1 MIKAILLAA
10 GQSKRMKSENKLIKL
25 YKNKPLIN
33 YSLNVLKKSKVN
45 KIIIVLGHQH
55 KEVKKII
62 KKNKKIIFTYNKNY
76 KKGMASSI
84 KIGLKKI
91 TYGYQSFS
99 SDNKREILNIDKF
112 KFIPLICY
120 EIIYSG
126 KINPNKNYYD
136 FILNISEDGWFG
148 KSIGPAQ
155 HLSHSIFR
163 SIEEGKN
170 VIRSTN
176 NGVSAFVNPKG
187 QIIKQISEKGYF
199 DVNKIKRVDKTYF
212 AEHGNKI
219 FFYFVII
226 YTTFIVILK
235 IRENK

>member
-1 MIKAILLAA
+1 VIKAILLAA

-91 TYGYQSFS
+91 SKNDKGFIVAQSDMPFVKLSDINKICRSINSKKFLVHALKYKTRVGNPIGFDS
-99 SDNKREILNIDKF
+99 SLIKKF
-112 KFIPLICY
+112 KNIKGQFGAKFMVKRLKNRTNFIKTMGIK
-120 EIIYSG
+120 SF
-126 KINPNKNYYD
+126 KD
-136 FILNISEDGWFG
+136 FDKASD
-148 KSIGPAQ
+148 
-155 HLSHSIFR
+155 FR
-163 SIEEGKN
+163 S
-170 VIRSTN
+170 
-176 NGVSAFVNPKG
+176 
-187 QIIKQISEKGYF
+187 
-199 DVNKIKRVDKTYF
+199 
-212 AEHGNKI
+212 
-219 FFYFVII
+219 
-226 YTTFIVILK
+226 
-235 IRENK
+235 

>member
-33 YSLNVLKKSKVN
+33 YSLNALKKSKVN

-91 TYGYQSFS
+91 SKNDKGFIIAQSDMPFVKQSDINKICRSIKSKKFLIHALKYKTRVGNPIGFDS
-99 SDNKREILNIDKF
+99 SLIKKLKNIKGQFGAKFMVKRLKNRTNFIKTMSIKSFKDFDKA
-112 KFIPLICY
+112 
-120 EIIYSG
+120 S
-126 KINPNKNYYD
+126 D
-136 FILNISEDGWFG
+136 
-148 KSIGPAQ
+148 
-155 HLSHSIFR
+155 FR
-163 SIEEGKN
+163 S
-170 VIRSTN
+170 
-176 NGVSAFVNPKG
+176 
-187 QIIKQISEKGYF
+187 
-199 DVNKIKRVDKTYF
+199 
-212 AEHGNKI
+212 
-219 FFYFVII
+219 
-226 YTTFIVILK
+226 
-235 IRENK
+235 